1 MRGAGQE
8 ATSAPTRHLSPE
20 ASLDKGGAIATEH
33 LLLSEDDL
41 MGHAGPSQEEGVGS
55 LGA

>member
-8 ATSAPTRHLSPE
+8 ATSAPTRHLSLE
-20 ASLDKGGAIATEH
+20 ASLDKGGAIATKH
-33 LLLSEDDL
+33 LLLNEDNL
-41 MGHAGPSQEEGVGS
+41 MGHAGPNQEEGVFN